1 MGFLNLRRRSDVHLL
16 NAETRLNRP
25 TVVLGMDD
33 ALERFQRLVR
43 SPVGDELVITPPQ
56 PLLDE
61 IERLGSDPRR
71 PRTAIARWA
80 SSVWVDSVQAAGGA
94 PTLEAGHAEKETI
107 QRPTH
112 YPAHWGLDL
121 IPYPSDL
128 GGTITNDRLY
138 TGCYTSLSTPRP
150 FDPHLHGTLPNAALG
165 FGYHLFSESG
175 FPDQYDITARRG
187 GGPRGGFA
195 FTTGPTEGAYPSA
208 VLPQPTFNL
217 GELGFSNGGWNPEG
231 LQYTNRPKRL
241 MLGGLRN
248 GWAHKVMFA
257 RSRRVGYR
265 NIYGPVAVDE
275 ATPRASLVVING
287 LHPLHG
293 IKNIRA
299 NVRMNAPSVFDIE
312 VNNVA
317 GRRSG
322 AIREGDVVQVFA
334 SARLWANP
342 PLVFTGFVSSIRE
355 GSDTLTFTA
364 TDTLGYLSREVLTTS
379 PAYYQSDAAS
389 IIKDIAANST
399 YNPPIGNM
407 TNTTN
412 FVVPQGL
419 DLSNRS
425 RLAAIQ
431 TILSLVNATPTFARI
446 YADRHGVLHLRLLK
460 EIDDADNHPL
470 NGGALP
476 RTGTPQDFYPS
487 SVSREDGD
495 VQGFNVVQII
505 NEEAGISVS
514 VPDTTDSRYP
524 SRPVVRI
531 VRDKSITQTQQAR
544 LLGEQ
549 YLQSQGA
556 QKSRW
561 TVVGRPERLDIEPGD
576 IIEFATSSSALSGR
590 FRVFDVRWNLSPSL
604 VEMTLVVGRPSQ
616 DLLSSI
622 RLASDVSL

>member
-1 MGFLNLRRRSDVHLL
+1 
-16 NAETRLNRP
+16 
-25 TVVLGMDD
+25 MDD

-43 SPVGDELVITPPQ
+43 RPVGDELVITPPQ

-80 SSVWVDSVQAAGGA
+80 SQVWLDTVQASADDA
-94 PTLEAGHAEKETI
+94 PTLEAGHGEKETI

-112 YPAHWGLDL
+112 YPTDWGLDL

-128 GGTITNDRLY
+128 GGTITNDRVF

-150 FDPHLHGTLPNAALG
+150 FDPHLHGTLPNTALG
-165 FGYHLFSESG
+165 FGYHLLSQSG
-175 FPDQYDITARRG
+175 FPDAYDITARRG

-208 VLPQPTFNL
+208 ILPQPTFNL

-231 LQYTNRPKRL
+231 LQYTNRPKRM

-248 GWAHKVMFA
+248 GWSHKVMFA
-257 RSRRVGYR
+257 RSRRVLYR
-265 NIYGPVAVDE
+265 NIYGQLSIDE
-275 ATPRASLVVING
+275 ATPRASVVVING
-287 LHPLHG
+287 LHSLHG
-293 IKNIRA
+293 VKR
-299 NVRMNAPSVFDIE
+299 VTVKSKMNAPTSADIE
-312 VNNVA
+312 VNNIA

-322 AIREGDVVQVFA
+322 AIREGDIVQIYA
-334 SARLWANP
+334 APRMWANP
-342 PLVFTGFVSSIRE
+342 PLVFTGFVSAINE
-355 GSDTLTFTA
+355 GSDTLGFTA
-364 TDTLGYLSREVLTTS
+364 TDTLGYLSREIITTTPS
-379 PAYYQSDAAS
+379 YYQTDAAS
-389 IIKDIAANST
+389 LIKDIAANST

-412 FVVPQGL
+412 FILPQGL

-425 RLAAIQ
+425 RLSAIQ
-431 TILSLVNATPTFARI
+431 TVLSLVNATPKTVRI
-446 YADRHGVLHLRLLK
+446 YADRHGVLHLRTLK
-460 EIDDADNHPL
+460 EIDDADNYPL
-470 NGGALP
+470 NGGSLP

-495 VQGFNVVQII
+495 VQGFNVIQII
-505 NEEAGISVS
+505 NEDANISETI
-514 VPDTTDSRYP
+514 PATTDSRYP

-531 VRDKSITQTQQAR
+531 VRDKSITQSQQAR
-544 LLGEQ
+544 LIGEQ

-556 QKSRW
+556 QRSRW
-561 TVVGRPERLDIEPGD
+561 TVVGRPERFDIEPGD
-576 IIEFATSSSALSGR
+576 VIEFATSSSALSGR
-590 FRVFDVRWNLSPSL
+590 FRVFDVRWTLTPSL
-604 VEMTLVVGRPSQ
+604 AEMTLIVGRPSQ

-622 RLASDVSL
+622 RLASDLSL